1 MPRYMMFIT
10 HSEDYRNYPIPK
22 ALHDEMGHFA
32 NENLES
38 GVLIDASGF
47 EPTSA
52 AKCVRLSRGKLTVT
66 DGPFAE
72 AKEVIGGYALVE
84 THSSDEAIDFATT
97 VMDIHRRHWPEFE
110 GACEVRPIDGEKS
123 TASASPP
130 HPKCVPDLSLTGK
143 HPPRGHRLAR

>member
-84 THSSDEAIDFATT
+84 TPLE
-97 VMDIHRRHWPEFE
+97 RRGDRLRHH
-110 GACEVRPIDGEKS
+110 GHG
-123 TASASPP
+123 
-130 HPKCVPDLSLTGK
+130 
-143 HPPRGHRLAR
+143 HPPQTLARVRGSL